1 MAATLLQE
9 RKKILQEQKNA
20 AIKLN
25 ESLQRL
31 PNFGAASNSFTKL
44 NDAEQL
50 TKKSLD
56 ELAARTSERWF
67 KDPKIVKDYSVF
79 VTSFYESLVA
89 KMAVETPRRWKTTP
103 TTTAPIA
110 FKIDGGTIS

>member
-50 TKKSLD
+50 TL
-56 ELAARTSERWF
+56 
-67 KDPKIVKDYSVF
+67 
-79 VTSFYESLVA
+79 
-89 KMAVETPRRWKTTP
+89 
-103 TTTAPIA
+103 
-110 FKIDGGTIS
+110 ISATL

>member
-110 FKIDGGTIS
+110 FKN